1 VNRNRVRPR
10 QVQQQARHSDKDRH
24 KSLSNC
30 SFFLSS
36 RKQTIMPLT
45 GSAILGL
52 AHLLGGA
59 KGARVVEQLRPA
71 LLTSYRPT
79 TATIALPEG
88 AVAASS
94 LTTHAG
100 DLPLVLKHGDDLW
113 RIRQNLLKQ
122 CADRELHVPQ
132 AVRDLSK
139 EEFTRQYRYE
149 TRGANVAPDFWQ
161 ALHLY
166 AETAP
171 RAEAS
176 WEMPLPPPS
185 IPAASEADEE
195 VSVPNN
201 DDDLALVDRICIQ
214 TRAKQ
219 AIPHGCLI
227 VVFKNDKILPS
238 SIASLQSYMQY
249 YGMKWVELYFH
260 SKPGKTLREEI
271 SRRFAG
277 IRVQQFVL
285 DQRRHQGIRNNCMA
299 PATVTA
305 LKPTERT
312 ALLTKVKK
320 KAVQFPGS
328 KLVTPQVDKSDSSDA
343 YYGHQNQCLVHYT
356 SRYSSEEY
364 YRCVGN
370 RK

>member
-1 VNRNRVRPR
+1 
-10 QVQQQARHSDKDRH
+10 
-24 KSLSNC
+24 
-30 SFFLSS
+30 
-36 RKQTIMPLT
+36 MPLI
-45 GSAILGL
+45 GSTVLGL

-59 KGARVVEQLRPA
+59 RGARVMELLRPA
-71 LLTSYRPT
+71 LGGSYRPIAA
-79 TATIALPEG
+79 TATADTTTTTRQESAP
-88 AVAASS
+88 ASS
-94 LTTHAG
+94 PPPPPPPLPSQE
-100 DLPLVLKHGDDLW
+100 LPLVLKHGDDLW
-113 RIRQNLLKQ
+113 RVRQNLLKQ
-122 CADRELHVPQ
+122 CVDRKLHLPA
-132 AVRDLSK
+132 AVCELSK
-139 EEFTRQYRYE
+139 EDFTRQYRYE

-166 AETAP
+166 AESAP
-171 RAEAS
+171 RAAAT

-185 IPAASEADEE
+185 IPAASAADEE
-195 VSVPNN
+195 VSVP
-201 DDDLALVDRICIQ
+201 DDGGDMALVDRICLQ

-219 AIPHGCLI
+219 AAPHGCLI

-249 YGMKWVELYFH
+249 YGMKWVDLYFH

-285 DQRRHQGIRNNCMA
+285 DQRRHQGVRNNCMA
-299 PATVTA
+299 PATVTVLNPA
-305 LKPTERT
+305 ERA
-312 ALLTKVKK
+312 ALLTQTKK

-328 KLVTPQVDKSDSSDA
+328 KPVTSQVDKSDASDA
-343 YYGHQNQCLVHYT
+343 YYGHQNQNIVHYT
-356 SRYSSEEY
+356 GRYSAEEY